1 LKQEIKTMRTSAI
14 VADFEIANLKAENH
28 SLRKSQLSTSHVSM
42 ADDIIEPN
50 AIDKHSN
57 NKLADHLIPSS
68 ILKSNHAPVQTI
80 THQMISIP
88 ITEKKKEV
96 KFDLGAGPT
105 ISKGAKE
112 KLRMLHI
119 TY

>member
-1 LKQEIKTMRTSAI
+1 MNSSAI

-42 ADDIIEPN
+42 ADAKIEPN
-50 AIDKHSN
+50 VIDQQSSN
-57 NKLADHLIPSS
+57 KPADHSIPSS
-68 ILKSNHAPVQTI
+68 ILKSNHAAI
-80 THQMISIP
+80 HMNTHQMISIP
-88 ITEKKKEV
+88 VTEKKKEV

-105 ISKGAKE
+105 ISRGAKE
-112 KLRMLHI
+112 KLRMIHI